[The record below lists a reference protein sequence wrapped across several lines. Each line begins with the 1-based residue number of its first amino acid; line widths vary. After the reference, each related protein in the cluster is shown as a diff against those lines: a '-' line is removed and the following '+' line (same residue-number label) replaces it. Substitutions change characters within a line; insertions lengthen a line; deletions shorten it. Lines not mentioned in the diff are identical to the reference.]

1 MLITP
6 RSASIGATVT
16 QIDLHQSLSRNDF
29 AELLQALATRK
40 VLCFPGQTIDA
51 PELKNFSAHFGSL
64 QTLRSGQDK
73 SGFPEVSVLS
83 NVRQEGKFI
92 GIPDAGQNWHTDM
105 TYNRSVG
112 YANALLAFKVPMRDG
127 QPLGATE
134 FCDTSAAYDDLP
146 HEMKQQLATATA
158 MHDLNF
164 YWEFMRR
171 EKASPRA
178 PLSDTEREA
187 HPPSR
192 HSVFLKHPV
201 SGKQSIYV
209 NPSFTTH
216 IEGMPKEQSDA
227 LLKQLFDHVLKPEY
241 RYTHRWA
248 VGDLLI
254 WDHLTT
260 WHNAIADYGPDE
272 PRLIKRCQIMADKIF
287 TPEFVTAALS
297 PTS

>member
-1 MLITP
+1 MLVTP
-6 RSASIGATVT
+6 QTASIGAAVT
-16 QIDLHQSLSRNDF
+16 EIDLRKPLSDRDF
-29 AELLQALATRK
+29 AELLKALASYK
-40 VLCFPGQTIDA
+40 VLCFPKQSIDA
-51 PELKNFSAHFGSL
+51 PELRDFSARFGSL

-83 NVRQEGKFI
+83 NVRQDGKFI

-127 QPLGATE
+127 RALGATE
-134 FCDTSAAYDDLP
+134 FCDTAAAYEDLSD
-146 HEMKQQLATATA
+146 EIKRQLETATA

-171 EKASPRA
+171 EKASTRA
-178 PLSDTEREA
+178 PLSEAERAA

-216 IEGMPKEQSDA
+216 IEGMPKTQSDA
-227 LLKQLFDHVLKPEY
+227 LLKLLFDHILKPEY
-241 RYTHRWA
+241 RYTHRWT

-272 PRLIKRCQIMADKIF
+272 SRLIKRCQIMADKIF
-287 TPEFVTAALS
+287 TPAFVTEALS
-297 PTS
+297 HAA

>member
-1 MLITP
+1 MLVTP
-6 RSASIGATVT
+6 QTASIGAAVT
-16 QIDLHQSLSRNDF
+16 EIDLRKPLSDRDF
-29 AELLQALATRK
+29 AELLKALASYK
-40 VLCFPGQTIDA
+40 VLCFPKQSIDV
-51 PELKNFSAHFGSL
+51 PELRDFSARFGSL

-83 NVRQEGKFI
+83 NVRQDGKFI

-127 QPLGATE
+127 RALGATE
-134 FCDTSAAYDDLP
+134 FCDTAAAYEDLSD
-146 HEMKQQLATATA
+146 EIKRQLETATA

-171 EKASPRA
+171 EKASTRA
-178 PLSDTEREA
+178 PLSEAERAA

-201 SGKQSIYV
+201 SVKQSIYV

-216 IEGMPKEQSDA
+216 IEGMPKTQSDA
-227 LLKQLFDHVLKPEY
+227 LLKLLFDHILKPEY
-241 RYTHRWA
+241 RYTHRWT

-287 TPEFVTAALS
+287 TPAFVTEALS
-297 PTS
+297 HAA

>member
-16 QIDLHQSLSRNDF
+16 QVDLYQPLSNHCF
-29 AELLQALATRK
+29 AGLLKALAEFK
-40 VLCFPGQTIDA
+40 VLCFPKQTIDA
-51 PELKNFSAHFGSL
+51 LELRNFSARFGSL

-73 SGFPEVSVLS
+73 TGFPEVSVLS

-105 TYNRSVG
+105 TYNRAVG
-112 YANALLAFKVPMRDG
+112 YANALLAFQVPMRNG

-134 FCDTSAAYDDLP
+134 FCDTTAAYNDLP
-146 HEMKQQLATATA
+146 DALKEELATATA
-158 MHDLNF
+158 VHDLNF

-178 PLSDTEREA
+178 PLSEAERAA

-192 HSVFLKHPV
+192 HPIFLKHPV
-201 SGKQSIYV
+201 SGKYSIYV

-216 IEGMPKEQSDA
+216 IEGMPKDRSDA
-227 LLKQLFDHVLKPEY
+227 ILKLLFDHVLKPQY
-241 RYTHRWA
+241 RYTHQWA

-254 WDHLTT
+254 WDHLAT

-272 PRLIKRCQIMADKIF
+272 ARLIKRCQIMADKIF
-287 TPEFVTAALS
+287 DPEFVKTALS
-297 PTS
+297 YAS